1 MRNGLK
7 PSFQPASVA
16 LDEVVT
22 EALLRALS
30 GLLFLSTAFAA
41 LFAAISL
48 DAAWPLCSK
57 KYDVNINVTL
67 CR

>member
-7 PSFQPASVA
+7 LSFQPASVA

-30 GLLFLSTAFAA
+30 GLLFLPAVFAT
-41 LFAAISL
+41 LLAAVSL
-48 DAAWPLCSK
+48 DAAWSL
-57 KYDVNINVTL
+57 YVE
-67 CR
+67 